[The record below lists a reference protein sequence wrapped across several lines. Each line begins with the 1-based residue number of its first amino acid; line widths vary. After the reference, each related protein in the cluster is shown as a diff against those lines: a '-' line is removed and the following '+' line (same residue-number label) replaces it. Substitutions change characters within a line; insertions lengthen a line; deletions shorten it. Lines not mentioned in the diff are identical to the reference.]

1 MNSNTQH
8 HVMRILSIL
17 KTTAAQ
23 WSVQHDLRPLLRPL
37 DPLSAAT
44 QTRSASH
51 VRSHCQTPGR
61 TLTFSG
67 AAGHQ
72 ATGCAGVTA

>member
-1 MNSNTQH
+1 MNNNIQH
-8 HVMRILSIL
+8 HAMRILSIL

-23 WSVQHDLRPLLRPL
+23 WSLQYDLRPLLRPL

-44 QTRSASH
+44 QRRSASH
-51 VRSHCQTPGR
+51 VRGHCQTPGR
-61 TLTFSG
+61 TLTLSG

-72 ATGCAGVTA
+72 ATGRAGVTA